1 MAQYQRFR
9 KKNDPDR
16 KNDGSQKIKS
26 RCHVSE
32 HCGGC
37 TMIDTD
43 YEEQI
48 RIKQQ
53 TVQDAIGRYGSVE
66 PMIRMKN
73 PGRYRNKVTS
83 IFALDRK
90 GKPVCGVYRS
100 RSHEVVPV
108 FDCLIENRRADAVV
122 KTIYDMLRS
131 FKIRVYD
138 EDSGLGLLRAV
149 QIRTAHA
156 TGQMMVTL
164 VTSSPVFPSTR
175 NFCRAL
181 LAAHP
186 EITTIVQNINDRQT
200 TMILGNR
207 EKILYGPG
215 YIEDRLCG
223 RVFRIASRSFYQ
235 VNSLQTEKL
244 YHIAVDMAGLSGRET
259 VLDAY
264 CGIGTIGIIA
274 SDHCA
279 HVLSVELNDASCEMA
294 VHNAA
299 ANGASNVEVIQDDA
313 GRFMAEMAQNDE
325 RADVVFMDPPR
336 SGASEEFLKSLISM
350 APRRIVYVS
359 CNPETLARDLAF
371 LTQNGFQMKKA
382 VPVDMFP
389 YTDNIETAAL
399 LCSTN
404 S

>member
-1 MAQYQRFR
+1 
-9 KKNDPDR
+9 
-16 KNDGSQKIKS
+16 
-26 RCHVSE
+26 
-32 HCGGC
+32 
-37 TMIDTD
+37 MIDTD
-43 YEEQI
+43 YEKQI
-48 RIKQQ
+48 QIKQQ
-53 TVQDAIGRYGSVE
+53 AVQNAIGHYGSVE

-149 QIRTAHA
+149 QIRTAHV

-164 VTSSPVFPSTR
+164 VTNSPVFPSTR
-175 NFCRAL
+175 NFCKAL

-200 TMILGNR
+200 TMILGNH
-207 EKILYGPG
+207 EKVLYGPG
-215 YIEDRLCG
+215 YIEDKLCG
-223 RVFRIASRSFYQ
+223 KVFRIASRSFYQ

-244 YHIAVDMAGLSGRET
+244 YNIAVDMAGFSGTET

-274 SDHCA
+274 SGHCA
-279 HVLSVELNDASCEMA
+279 HVFCVELNEASCEMA
-294 VHNAA
+294 VHNAKT
-299 ANGASNVEVIQDDA
+299 NNASNVEVIQNDA
-313 GRFMAEMAQNDE
+313 GRFMSEMAQNGE
-325 RADVVFMDPPR
+325 KTDVVFLDPPR
-336 SGASEEFLKSLISM
+336 SGASEEFLRTLTAMSPKKV
-350 APRRIVYVS
+350 VYVS

-371 LTQNGFQMKKA
+371 LTQNGYQMKKA

-389 YTDNIETAAL
+389 YTENVETVAL
-399 LCSTN
+399 LTRKDIKSHSQVSEDN
-404 S
+404 D